1 MPRIATRAS
10 QMWNRYLVT
19 PAPTAPPTPPPTAPP
34 TPPPTA
40 PPTPPPTAPPT
51 TAPPTPPPTAPP
63 TPPPTA
69 PPTPPPTAPPTPPP
83 TAPPTTA
90 PPTPPPT
97 APPTPPPTAPPTP
110 PPTAP
115 PTAAPPEI
123 TSYYADY
130 YELCQ
135 FDGTDIYYTFSG
147 GTGSINHIGAVTSGG
162 SSFVSSAGLIGRT
175 YTLTVTGAG
184 GTVTSAITINWVS
197 C

>member
-63 TPPPTA
+63 T
-69 PPTPPPTAPPTPPP
+69 
-83 TAPPTTA
+83 
-90 PPTPPPT
+90 
-97 APPTPPPTAPPTP
+97 TAPPTP

-123 TSYYADY
+123 TSYSADY

-135 FDGTDIYYTFSG
+135 FDSAEIFYTFSG
-147 GTGSINHIGAVTSGG
+147 GTGSINTVGAVTSGG
-162 SSFVSSAGLIGRT
+162 SSFVSRATLGNRT

-184 GTVTSAITINWVS
+184 GTVTSALTITWIS